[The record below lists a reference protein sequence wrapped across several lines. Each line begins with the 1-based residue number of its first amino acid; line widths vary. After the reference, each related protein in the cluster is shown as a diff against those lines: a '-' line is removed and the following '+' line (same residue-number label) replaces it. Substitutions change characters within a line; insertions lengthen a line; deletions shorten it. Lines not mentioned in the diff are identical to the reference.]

1 MLFPK
6 TTKVFRKKSLN
17 CTTLVHFFFVL
28 CTITVHFYYI
38 CSKNITIMDITLIEF
53 MESQLK
59 LTTSTFH
66 RYMYGQVSWESRM
79 FGLVGPRGVGKST
92 MILQYIKE
100 NRDKRHMLYIAAD
113 HLYFSTHTLIDTVDE
128 FVKNGGE
135 QIFIDEIHKYENWS
149 RELKIIYD
157 SHPDLKVG
165 FTGSSIL
172 DITKGASDLSRRT
185 LIFTMQ
191 GLSFR
196 EYLALFHN
204 ITAPVYTINDILE
217 HNAKLDAINHPL
229 PLFRDYLKNGYYP
242 FANEGGYEIRLRQVI
257 NQTMEVDIPQ
267 YANMNAS
274 TGRKLKKLLAVIAQ
288 SVPFKP
294 VMESLATI
302 IGVSRNVLPDYF
314 IYMEQAGMIGQLRDD
329 TGGIRGLGKVEK
341 VYLDNT
347 NLAYV
352 LGHESTDIGN
362 IRETFFYNQMRVTTD
377 VISSRI
383 SDFEIDGKTF
393 EVGGRNKKQKQIQN
407 AAQGYIVKD
416 DIETGYANIIPLW
429 QFGLTY

>member
-1 MLFPK
+1 
-6 TTKVFRKKSLN
+6 
-17 CTTLVHFFFVL
+17 
-28 CTITVHFYYI
+28 
-38 CSKNITIMDITLIEF
+38 
-53 MESQLK
+53 
-59 LTTSTFH
+59 
-66 RYMYGQVSWESRM
+66 
-79 FGLVGPRGVGKST
+79 
-92 MILQYIKE
+92 
-100 NRDKRHMLYIAAD
+100 
-113 HLYFSTHTLIDTVDE
+113 
-128 FVKNGGE
+128 
-135 QIFIDEIHKYENWS
+135 
-149 RELKIIYD
+149 
-157 SHPDLKVG
+157 
-165 FTGSSIL
+165 
-172 DITKGASDLSRRT
+172 
-185 LIFTMQ
+185 MQ

-204 ITAPVYTINDILE
+204 ITAPVYNIDDILN
-217 HNAKLDAINHPL
+217 HKAKLDPVSHPL

-242 FANEGGYEIRLRQVI
+242 FANEGGYEMRLRQVI

-294 VMESLATI
+294 VMESLATV

-314 IYMEQAGMIGQLRDD
+314 LYMEQAGMIGQLRDD

-347 NLAYV
+347 NLAYL

-393 EVGGRNKKQKQIQN
+393 EVGGKSKKQKQIQD
-407 AAQGYIVKD
+407 AAQGYVVKD
-416 DIETGYANIIPLW
+416 DIETGYSNIIPLW

>member
-1 MLFPK
+1 
-6 TTKVFRKKSLN
+6 
-17 CTTLVHFFFVL
+17 
-28 CTITVHFYYI
+28 
-38 CSKNITIMDITLIEF
+38 MDIALIEF

-59 LTTSTFH
+59 QTTSTFH
-66 RYMYGQVSWESRM
+66 RYMYDQVSWQSRM

-92 MILQYIKE
+92 MILQYIKI
-100 NRDKRHMLYIAAD
+100 NRDSSNILYIAAD
-113 HLYFSTHTLIDTVDE
+113 HLYFSTHTLVDTVDE
-128 FVKNGGE
+128 FVKEGGN

-157 SHPDLKVG
+157 TYHNLKVG

-172 DITKGASDLSRRT
+172 DIYKGFSDLSRRAP
-185 LIFTMQ
+185 IFTMQ

-196 EYLALFHN
+196 EYLALFHE
-204 ITAPVYTINDILE
+204 IYTPVYTLDEILQHKAALE
-217 HNAKLDAINHPL
+217 AVSHPL
-229 PLFRDYLKNGYYP
+229 PLFRDYLQKGYYP
-242 FANEGGYEIRLRQVI
+242 FANEGYYEMRLRQII

-267 YANMNAS
+267 YSHMNSS

-294 VMESLATI
+294 VMESLGAV

-314 IYMEQAGMIGQLRDD
+314 LYMEQAGMIGQLRND

-347 NLAYV
+347 NLAYI

-393 EVGGRNKKQKQIQN
+393 EVGGKKKKQIQIQD
-407 AAQGYIVKD
+407 ADQGYVVKD
-416 DIETGYANIIPLW
+416 DIETGYGNIIPLW
-429 QFGLTY
+429 HFGLTY

>member
-1 MLFPK
+1 MHCDSAFFFIL
-6 TTKVFRKKSLN
+6 
-17 CTTLVHFFFVL
+17 CTT
-28 CTITVHFYYI
+28 TVQFYYI
-38 CSKNITIMDITLIEF
+38 CSKKATNMDIALIEF

-59 LTTSTFH
+59 QTTSTFH
-66 RYMYGQVSWESRM
+66 RYMYDQVSWQSRM

-92 MILQYIKE
+92 MILQYIKK
-100 NRDKRHMLYIAAD
+100 NRDSSNILYIAAD
-113 HLYFSTHTLIDTVDE
+113 HLYFSTHTLVDTVDE
-128 FVKNGGE
+128 FVKEGGN

-157 SHPDLKVG
+157 TYHNLKVG

-172 DITKGASDLSRRT
+172 DIYKGFSDLSRRAP
-185 LIFTMQ
+185 IFTMQ

-196 EYLALFHN
+196 EYLALFHE
-204 ITAPVYTINDILE
+204 IYTPVYTLDEILQHKAALE
-217 HNAKLDAINHPL
+217 AVSHPL
-229 PLFRDYLKNGYYP
+229 PLFRDYLQKGYYP
-242 FANEGGYEIRLRQVI
+242 FANEGYYEMRLRQII

-267 YANMNAS
+267 YSHMNSS

-294 VMESLATI
+294 VMESLGAI

-314 IYMEQAGMIGQLRDD
+314 LYMEQAGMIGQLRND

-347 NLAYV
+347 NLAYI

-393 EVGGRNKKQKQIQN
+393 EVGGKKKKQIQIQD
-407 AAQGYIVKD
+407 ADQGYVVKD
-416 DIETGYANIIPLW
+416 DIETGYGNIIPLW
-429 QFGLTY
+429 HFGLTY